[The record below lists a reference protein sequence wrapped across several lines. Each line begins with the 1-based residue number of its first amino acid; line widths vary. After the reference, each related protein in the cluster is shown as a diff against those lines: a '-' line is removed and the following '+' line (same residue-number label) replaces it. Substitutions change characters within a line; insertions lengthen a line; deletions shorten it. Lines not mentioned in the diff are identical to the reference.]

1 MLLTIDVGNTNI
13 SCGIFKDENLI
24 AKFRFIT
31 KNNRAPD
38 ELALQIHS
46 IFEVKHLKEDDIDGV
61 VISSVVPN
69 INNDLIYAIKQ
80 LFDIEPLFIA
90 AGIKTGIKIN
100 VDDPKSV
107 GADLIVD
114 AVGAYNRYNSATL
127 VIDFGTATK
136 FIYINDDAVFQY
148 GVISPGLEIYANS
161 LWQKTAQLPAVQ
173 LTKPKSI
180 LGKNTVHCMQAGIVY
195 GYIGL
200 TEGIINQIK
209 KEIGKEFNI
218 LATGGLG
225 RYIYNE
231 TDLIKEYDG
240 YDDIISRLRSYL
252 GNFDIQDFR
261 QDYPELSNTSDLATA
276 MYNDTKKFL

>member
-31 KNNRAPD
+31 KNNRTPD

-200 TEGIINQIK
+200 TEGIINRIK

-231 TDLIKEYDG
+231 TDLIKEYD
-240 YDDIISRLRSYL
+240 
-252 GNFDIQDFR
+252 
-261 QDYPELSNTSDLATA
+261 PDLAYYG
-276 MYNDTKKFL
+276 MKYLYEKNRSVK

>member
-13 SCGIFKDENLI
+13 SCGIFDGEELV

-31 KNNRAPD
+31 KSNRTSD
-38 ELALQIHS
+38 ELALQIHA
-46 IFEVKHLKEDDIDGV
+46 ILEVKHLKEEDIDGV

-69 INNDLIYAIKQ
+69 LNNDLINAIKQ
-80 LFDIEPLFIA
+80 LFNIEPLFIA
-90 AGIKTGIKIN
+90 SGIKTGLKIN
-100 VDDPKSV
+100 IDDPKSV

-114 AVGAYNRYNSATL
+114 AVAAYNRYNSATL

-136 FIYINDDAVFQY
+136 FIYINDEGVFQY
-148 GVISPGLEIYANS
+148 GVIAPGLEIYANS
-161 LWQKTAQLPAVQ
+161 LWQMTAQLPAVQ

-200 TEGIINQIK
+200 TEGIISQIK
-209 KEIGKEFNI
+209 KELGNDFKI

-225 RYIYNE
+225 RYICSE
-231 TDLIKEYDG
+231 TELIKEYD
-240 YDDIISRLRSYL
+240 
-252 GNFDIQDFR
+252 
-261 QDYPELSNTSDLATA
+261 PDLAYYG
-276 MYNDTKKFL
+276 MKYLYDKNRSGK

>member
-1 MLLTIDVGNTNI
+1 M
-13 SCGIFKDENLI
+13 
-24 AKFRFIT
+24 
-31 KNNRAPD
+31 
-38 ELALQIHS
+38 
-46 IFEVKHLKEDDIDGV
+46 KEDDIDGV

-231 TDLIKEYDG
+231 TDLIKEYD
-240 YDDIISRLRSYL
+240 
-252 GNFDIQDFR
+252 
-261 QDYPELSNTSDLATA
+261 PDLAYYG
-276 MYNDTKKFL
+276 MKYLYEKNRSVK